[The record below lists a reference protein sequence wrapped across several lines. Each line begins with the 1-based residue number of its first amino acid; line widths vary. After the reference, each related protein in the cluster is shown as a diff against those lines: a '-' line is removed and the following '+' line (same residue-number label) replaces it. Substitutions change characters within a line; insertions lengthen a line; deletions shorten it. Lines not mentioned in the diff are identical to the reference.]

1 MIVVAHRPS
10 ALAEVD
16 HVLYIREGAQSAFGP
31 RDEILK
37 RVLSNPEVAGRSGGV
52 TAKVPS

>member
-1 MIVVAHRPS
+1 MAHRPS

-16 HVLYIREGAQSAFGP
+16 QVLFIRDGMQAMFGP

-37 RVLSNPEVAGRSGGV
+37 RVVTNPEVAGRSGGI
-52 TAKVPS
+52 TAGATP